1 MQTAENS
8 APSRFSEPGSAKKG
22 LIIRLVALLA
32 LAVAVFATNEGG
44 WQPELARELAVSWAV
59 LSICA
64 LGVGLSVISG
74 WLDLSFPGIL
84 AISGAAGALA
94 LHYFPDNPPLA
105 VAAGLL
111 GGLLAGLFNGVLMA
125 RLRLHPVVLT
135 LLTGQLFIALWQLA
149 PNYEIAGSAEADGLN
164 FALLPLA
171 GLPLFPAAPILCGVI
186 FVATAFILRRTVFG
200 LRLHATGSN
209 EDIAR
214 NCGVNTGAIKI
225 AVCAI
230 CGLLYAVCAMFFAD
244 LATDSAALSTMTVT
258 QYASI
263 PAVLL
268 AGCVIGG
275 GRGNIWNILLS
286 AGILQLLCAL
296 IVKRAGSAGNME
308 YLVLTAIALL
318 SFLAQRRKAK

>member
-22 LIIRLVALLA
+22 IIIRLAVLLA
-32 LAVAVFATNEGG
+32 LALAVFATNKDG
-44 WQPELARELAVSWAV
+44 WQPQLARELAASWAI
-59 LSICA
+59 LAICA
-64 LGVGLSVISG
+64 LGIGLSVISG

-94 LHYFPDNPPLA
+94 LRYFPDNPALA
-105 VAAGLL
+105 VALGLL
-111 GGLLAGLFNGVLMA
+111 GGLLAGLINGVLMS
-125 RLRLHPVVLT
+125 RLRLHPIVLT

-149 PNYEIAGSAEADGLN
+149 PDYEIAGSAEADGLN

-171 GLPLFPAAPILCGVI
+171 GLPPFPAAPILCGVI
-186 FVATAFILRRTVFG
+186 FVATAFVLRRTVFG

-209 EDIAR
+209 EDVAR
-214 NCGVNTGAIKI
+214 NCGVNTGAIKV

-244 LATDSAALSTMTVT
+244 LATGSADLSPMTLT

-263 PAVLL
+263 PTVLL
-268 AGCVIGG
+268 AGCIIGG
-275 GRGNIWNILLS
+275 GRGNVWNILLS
-286 AGILQLLCAL
+286 AGILQLLCVL
-296 IVKRAGSAGNME
+296 IAANSTDTARVSYFA
-308 YLVLTAIALL
+308 LTAIALL
-318 SFLAQRRKAK
+318 AFLAQRRKTI